1 MKELDTAF
9 LTVFKD
15 LKITVDETN
24 SGGKLAYTCQ
34 IGKRIIGYSEVVGLV
49 KEYQDMII
57 NTLLNENNSEA

>member
-24 SGGKLAYTCQ
+24 SGGKPAYTCQ

-49 KEYQDMII
+49 KEYQDRII